1 MQELAGFGHGL
12 PLSRTYARY
21 WGGDIVVSLRLS
33 MRQHT
38 SAYVSI
44 CQHASAYVNLSVAH
58 TRVTGVAILL

>member
-33 MRQHT
+33 IRQHTSGYVSQTQHT
-38 SAYVSI
+38 SAYV
-44 CQHASAYVNLSVAH
+44 
-58 TRVTGVAILL
+58 LL